1 MTQPLSLNTSLP
13 GLQKPAQSDARPAEP
28 SRDMARMQ
36 QAAEGFEGL
45 FLQQMMKAGRAASL
59 GDDLLGGTG
68 TERMQDMLDT
78 TLTETASGRAGLGLA
93 DAIVRQFTPFVKD
106 KAGNA

>member
-1 MTQPLSLNTSLP
+1 MTQPVSNSAVFLAT
-13 GLQKPAQSDARPAEP
+13 QKAAQTGTKPTEP
-28 SRDMARMQ
+28 SRDMERMRE
-36 QAAEGFEGL
+36 AAEGFEGL

-78 TLTETASGRAGLGLA
+78 TLTETASNRAGLGLA
-93 DAIVRQFTPFVKD
+93 DAIVRQFAPFVASKAD
-106 KAGNA
+106 KS

>member
-1 MTQPLSLNTSLP
+1 MTQSISNNATFLAT
-13 GLQKPAQSDARPAEP
+13 QKAVQGSVKQTEP
-28 SRDMARMQ
+28 NRDMDRMQ

-59 GDDLLGGTG
+59 GDDLMGGTG
-68 TERMQDMLDT
+68 TERMEDMLDT

-93 DAIVRQFTPFVKD
+93 DAIVRQFTPFVTN
-106 KAGNA
+106 KAE

>member
-1 MTQPLSLNTSLP
+1 MTQPLSINT
-13 GLQKPAQSDARPAEP
+13 GLQILRQPGQAALKQPEANP
-28 SRDMARMQ
+28 DMERMQ

-78 TLTETASGRAGLGLA
+78 TLSETASSRAGLGLA
-93 DAIVRQFTPFVKD
+93 DAIVRQFAPYVPN
-106 KAGNA
+106 KADES